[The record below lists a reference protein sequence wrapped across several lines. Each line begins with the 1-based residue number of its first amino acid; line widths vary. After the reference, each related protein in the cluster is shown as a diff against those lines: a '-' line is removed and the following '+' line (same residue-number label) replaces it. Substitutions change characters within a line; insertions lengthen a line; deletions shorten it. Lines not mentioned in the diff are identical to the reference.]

1 MTWYLLDAVGRSTAW
16 PAAEAL
22 PVADASDDAYAE
34 VWRAARGVG
43 GDVADALADAA
54 LYGAGSWA
62 TLAAEQPEVLGDGDV
77 VAALTVDVAR
87 IVDVVAALVVPDGAP
102 PLPAAR
108 GASVDPVSVDLAA
121 RLRAGDVAGAV
132 RTLTARARSHGAG
145 PLARHAALAWD
156 GGTWT
161 AAAPR
166 PADPLWGVDEQLA
179 RLDANVRAFLDGRAA
194 HATLLYGPRG
204 SGKSTAVRGL
214 LARHGDRGLRL
225 AEVGDLGR
233 LTEALASLRPWPYPT
248 LLVLDD
254 LAFEEGETGYR
265 PLKSL
270 LEGGLR
276 GLPER
281 CLVVATSNRRHLV
294 RERLRDRPDPLDDD
308 VHAWDTHQERLALA
322 HRFGLVLTFPALDRR
337 RYLELVADLADR
349 EGLAAPAEGWGP
361 LAVAFA
367 ERGQGYAGRTARQFV
382 TEIRQGL
389 PAGG

>member
-1 MTWYLLDAVGRSTAW
+1 MTWYLLDAVGRSPTGTA
-16 PAAEAL
+16 AAAAA
-22 PVADASDDAYAE
+22 ADADDAAYAA
-34 VWRAARGVG
+34 VWRGARAVG

-54 LYGAGSWA
+54 LYGAGVWA
-62 TLAAEQPEVLGDGDV
+62 ALAAEQPRALDDGDV
-77 VAALTVDVAR
+77 AAALAADVER
-87 IVDVVAALVVPDGAP
+87 VVRTLAAVVVPAGAP
-102 PLPAAR
+102 PLPAPRAR
-108 GASVDPVSVDLAA
+108 SVDPVAAEVAA
-121 RLRAGDVAGAV
+121 RLRSGDVAGTVAA
-132 RTLTARARSHGAG
+132 LIARARTHGAG

-156 GGTWT
+156 AGTWT
-161 AAAPR
+161 AAPPR
-166 PADPLWGVDEQLA
+166 PADLLWGVDDQLA

-214 LARHGDRGLRL
+214 LDRHGERGLRL
-225 AEVGDLGR
+225 AEVGDVGR
-233 LTEALASLRPWPYPT
+233 LTDALTALRPWPYPT

-294 RERLRDRPDPLDDD
+294 RERLSDRPDPLDDD

-337 RYLELVADLADR
+337 RYLELVADLAAR
-349 EGLAAPAEGWGP
+349 EGLRPPPEGWGP
-361 LAVAFA
+361 SAVAFA

-382 TEIRQGL
+382 TEVRQGL
-389 PAGG
+389 PPTG